1 MERAAA
7 VRYQPTD
14 KPPAP
19 LAFGLGLQQAALCVA
34 GIVLTPAIVVR
45 AAGGSEAYLSW
56 AVFAALVVSG
66 VTTVLQSV
74 RLGPIG
80 AGYPLLMGTS
90 AVFIAVS
97 IAALADGGP
106 GLLATLVL
114 CSAASQFVLA
124 ARLAWLRRVIT
135 PTVAGTV
142 IMLIAVTVMPIIFDM
157 LKDVPADAAP
167 SAGPVSAG
175 ATLLLIVGLAMRAKG
190 WLRLW
195 VPVIGLVAGC
205 GVGAAYGLY
214 DFERVAEASWIGLPD
229 ASQWPAPDL
238 RFGPAFWTLL
248 PMFLLAT
255 WIGAIETVGDATAVQ
270 DVSWRHSRAT
280 DYREVQGAVA
290 ADGIGN
296 ALSGLAGTVPNTT
309 YSSSIAVTELTG
321 IAARTVGIWIGV
333 VFIALAFL
341 PKAAALLL
349 AMPAPVVAAFVT
361 VLLAMLFVLG
371 MRMVVRDGVDY
382 RASVVVGVSFWV
394 GVGFQQQV
402 IFGDQLHGLLGD
414 ALGNGMASGGL
425 TAILLTLLMQVARGR
440 RAKVEVALAKE
451 SLPAIHECL
460 RGFAG
465 KRGWSETAADRL
477 RAVAEEAML
486 SLVGAADAER
496 PGSEDEGAQPG
507 KRLVL
512 TAWGDGKEAELEF
525 RAAPGQRNLEDLLA
539 VLSNSPGEAVE
550 RELSLRLLRHHA
562 AAVRHQQYH
571 SMDILTVRVDVAGRS
586 EAGGAG
592 VPQEADSH

>member
-1 MERAAA
+1 MERATA

-14 KPPAP
+14 TPPTP

-114 CSAASQFVLA
+114 CSALTQFALA

-157 LKDVPADAAP
+157 LKDIPADAAP

-175 ATLLLIVGLAMRAKG
+175 ATLLIIVGLAMRAKG

-195 VPVIGLVAGC
+195 VPVIGLVGGC
-205 GVGAAYGLY
+205 AVGAAYGLY
-214 DFERVAEASWIGLPD
+214 DFQRVAEASWFGVPD
-229 ASQWPAPDL
+229 ASHWPTPDL
-238 RFGPAFWTLL
+238 SFGPAFWALL

-270 DVSWRHSRAT
+270 DVSWRHPRAT

-333 VFIALAFL
+333 VFIVLAFL
-341 PKAAALLL
+341 PKAAAVLL

-382 RASVVVGVSFWV
+382 RTSVVVGVSFWV

-440 RAKVEVALAKE
+440 RARVEVALAE
-451 SLPAIHECL
+451 VSLPAIHEFL
-460 RGFAG
+460 SGFAQR
-465 KRGWSETAADRL
+465 RGWGEAGGDRL
-477 RAVAEEAML
+477 RAVAEEAVL
-486 SLVGAADAER
+486 CLIGAADAQQ
-496 PGSEDEGAQPG
+496 PGSAAEPPPR

-539 VLSNSPGEAVE
+539 VLANSPGEAVE

-571 SMDILTVRVDVAGRS
+571 SMDILTLRVEVA
-586 EAGGAG
+586 
-592 VPQEADSH
+592 